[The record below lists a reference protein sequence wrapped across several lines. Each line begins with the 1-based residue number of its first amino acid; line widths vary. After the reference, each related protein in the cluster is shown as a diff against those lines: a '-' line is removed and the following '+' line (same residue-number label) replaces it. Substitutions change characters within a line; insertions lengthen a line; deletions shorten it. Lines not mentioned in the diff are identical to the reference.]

1 MKKIK
6 IGFLPF
12 YVKLYDDVGVDRKP
26 LEKFYEEI
34 AQRIEEE
41 FGLEVIRGAVCR
53 LKGDFSKTI
62 SEFENKEADVIVT
75 LHLAYSPSL
84 ESADAL
90 CATKLPVVVLDT
102 TESYEFSPSTDPNAL
117 MRNHGIHGV
126 MDMCCLLERGNKK
139 FSVVAGHINGD
150 VLKRAFDLV
159 RAAVASRALSGSRTG
174 VIGGRFAGMGD
185 FITEDDMLK
194 SRFGIEVVR
203 ASDDE
208 LKTLVREVSEEE
220 IKAEKR
226 YYAENYRTRGAIDE
240 KLLDVT
246 ATANVA
252 TRKWIERKR
261 LDAFTM
267 NFMDINSKNLS
278 TVPFIE
284 CCEAMRRGIGYAGEG
299 DILTASFA
307 GAMEKAFDK
316 TSFAEIFCP
325 DWKGDRLFIS
335 HMGEMNYAVASEKPV
350 MEQCEFI
357 YSDAA
362 DCFKGYACFK
372 GGNAIFCNVCRGA
385 NDEWKLILSEI
396 EMQDVGNDSFSQAIR
411 GWFKPKNASVSD
423 FLEALSEN
431 GGTHHSFI
439 VYDTSVKAMKYFGK
453 LLDLKTVVI

>member
-6 IGFLPF
+6 IGFLPL

-26 LEKFYEEI
+26 LEKFYEEV
-34 AQRIEEE
+34 AVRFEKD
-41 FGLEVIRGAVCR
+41 FGLEVIRGGICR
-53 LKGDFSKTI
+53 LKDDFFKTI
-62 SEFENKEADVIVT
+62 GEFEKEGADVIVT

-84 ESADAL
+84 ECADAL
-90 CATKLPVVVLDT
+90 IKTELPVVVLDT
-102 TESYEFSPSTDPNAL
+102 TESYEFSPSTDPDAL

-126 MDMCCLLERGNKK
+126 MDMCCLLGRGNKK
-139 FSVVAGHINGD
+139 YSVVAGHINGD
-150 VLKRAFDLV
+150 VLKRAFDHI
-159 RAAVASRALSGSRTG
+159 RASVASRALCGSRTG
-174 VIGGRFAGMGD
+174 VIGGRFSGMGD

-203 ASDDE
+203 AGDSE
-208 LKTLVREVSEEE
+208 LKTLAGEVTAEE
-220 IKAEKR
+220 IIREKE
-226 YYAENYRTRGAIDE
+226 YYAKNYRIRGTVDE
-240 KLLDVT
+240 KLLDLT
-246 ATANVA
+246 AVSDVA
-252 TRKWIERKR
+252 TRKWIEKNK

-267 NFMDINSKNLS
+267 NFMDINTKNLS

-299 DILTASFA
+299 DILTASFV
-307 GAMEKAFDK
+307 GAIEKAFDE
-316 TSFAEIFCP
+316 TSFVEIFCP

-357 YSDAA
+357 YSDAS

-396 EMQDVGNDSFSQAIR
+396 EMQDVKNDSFSQAIR
-411 GWFKPKNASVSD
+411 GWFKPKNTSVPD

-453 LLDLKTVVI
+453 LLNLKTVVI